1 MNENEKYSINGDLSE
16 NIIQADPLNIQSSP
30 INENISPKPSNN
42 ANRRLSIRKTPTEV
56 HSEFFITSVIANS
69 STTNEIIGKKENK
82 SNDDIFIFEITGKTK
97 LYSFTWKIYKTHKQI
112 RELFNQTKKELAKKN
127 LLDEEISTIC
137 KTVHDYT
144 NIEIFKNLEQIC
156 KYIIYLYNKTGA
168 KQCDSFKQ
176 ELRISATSFIYEN
189 NGIKPFE
196 GFAYKKAEPRCLR
209 TIFKIFCFPFES
221 CIFKSWNKRW
231 IILKDDMICYLNN
244 PNTIVGKNVYW
255 FDENINITPKDDLS
269 LEIRNLSR
277 SLILKFNSSFER
289 NLWEKEINERINKI
303 SNEITNNEYQSFT
316 SQKINCGAKWFV
328 DAHDYFEY
336 LHSQL
341 INANESV
348 FITDWFL
355 SPELALKRPVNYNNF
370 IGEKNISENKK
381 SLTIYNAN
389 RLMDI
394 FYVLAKRGVK
404 IYILIFCEPSLALAI
419 NSLYTKRTLQHLH
432 QNIKITRHPKG
443 TSSILWSHHE
453 KLVIIDQKIAFVGG
467 LDLCWGRYDINQH
480 PIVEEPN
487 KYNTYNYPGCD
498 YINERQVDLHS
509 VERFYEEQL
518 PRDRMPRMGWHDV
531 HTMVE
536 GPIVSDIV
544 RHFVERWNHARFNR
558 RNEGLVAS
566 GTSVSSEG
574 KKNKKIKKKDKK
586 NKNNIM
592 IELVN
597 KFHSNNEE
605 DEKEIKIENLENI
618 NSINDLNKT
627 NTILSSSSTNS
638 NNIMM
643 SDDELPFND
652 KAYDSD
658 DDSFQIKKI
667 KNINNNNNNTRRR
680 RLTIFDTMKNK
691 VKVKYEDY
699 KNKHIKNKKMK
710 LSQKAFL
717 TDEKEQKDQTIEMDF
732 KIQALRSVGP
742 WSIGKRTT
750 EKSIVQGYY
759 KLIDNAKH
767 YIYIE
772 NQFFI
777 TKPFSEEERLNSNLN
792 LDKIVKNEIGY
803 HIRKRIEKA
812 YEEKEKFKVF
822 ICVPLLPGFS
832 GTPGESSTMN
842 GVLKHSAQSIFNN
855 KGMSL
860 LELLK
865 KKMGDDFEKYIF
877 FFSLRNHG
885 IIGGKPVTELIYIH
899 SKLLIVDDE
908 KVLMGS
914 ANINDRSMKGNRDS
928 EFAVIMEEE
937 QNYESIMD
945 NKQFNAS
952 EYAITLRKHLMA
964 EHLGID
970 ESDPILNDP
979 VNDDLWNLIKKR
991 ANINTT
997 IYREIFDCFPDD
1009 KFKSFMDL
1017 RNRKIIKNKEDE
1029 ENLKFLYETN
1039 ITGVVGHIVEYPTKF
1054 LINENLNIDFFS
1066 KENLVPEKNF
1076 T

>member
-277 SLILKFNSSFER
+277 SLILKFNTSFER

-627 NTILSSSSTNS
+627 NTILSSSSTN
-638 NNIMM
+638 
-643 SDDELPFND
+643 
-652 KAYDSD
+652 
-658 DDSFQIKKI
+658 
-667 KNINNNNNNTRRR
+667 NNNTRRR

-877 FFSLRNHG
+877 FFSLRNH
-885 IIGGKPVTELIYIH
+885 
-899 SKLLIVDDE
+899 
-908 KVLMGS
+908 M
-914 ANINDRSMKGNRDS
+914 MK
-928 EFAVIMEEE
+928 
-937 QNYESIMD
+937 
-945 NKQFNAS
+945 
-952 EYAITLRKHLMA
+952 
-964 EHLGID
+964 
-970 ESDPILNDP
+970 
-979 VNDDLWNLIKKR
+979 
-991 ANINTT
+991 
-997 IYREIFDCFPDD
+997 
-1009 KFKSFMDL
+1009 KF
-1017 RNRKIIKNKEDE
+1017 
-1029 ENLKFLYETN
+1029 
-1039 ITGVVGHIVEYPTKF
+1039 
-1054 LINENLNIDFFS
+1054 
-1066 KENLVPEKNF
+1066 
-1076 T
+1076 

>member
-137 KTVHDYT
+137 KTVHDFT

-277 SLILKFNSSFER
+277 SLILKFNTSFER

-643 SDDELPFND
+643 
-652 KAYDSD
+652 
-658 DDSFQIKKI
+658 
-667 KNINNNNNNTRRR
+667 
-680 RLTIFDTMKNK
+680 
-691 VKVKYEDY
+691 
-699 KNKHIKNKKMK
+699 
-710 LSQKAFL
+710 
-717 TDEKEQKDQTIEMDF
+717 
-732 KIQALRSVGP
+732 
-742 WSIGKRTT
+742 
-750 EKSIVQGYY
+750 
-759 KLIDNAKH
+759 
-767 YIYIE
+767 
-772 NQFFI
+772 
-777 TKPFSEEERLNSNLN
+777 
-792 LDKIVKNEIGY
+792 
-803 HIRKRIEKA
+803 
-812 YEEKEKFKVF
+812 
-822 ICVPLLPGFS
+822 
-832 GTPGESSTMN
+832 
-842 GVLKHSAQSIFNN
+842 
-855 KGMSL
+855 
-860 LELLK
+860 
-865 KKMGDDFEKYIF
+865 
-877 FFSLRNHG
+877 
-885 IIGGKPVTELIYIH
+885 
-899 SKLLIVDDE
+899 
-908 KVLMGS
+908 
-914 ANINDRSMKGNRDS
+914 
-928 EFAVIMEEE
+928 
-937 QNYESIMD
+937 
-945 NKQFNAS
+945 
-952 EYAITLRKHLMA
+952 
-964 EHLGID
+964 
-970 ESDPILNDP
+970 
-979 VNDDLWNLIKKR
+979 
-991 ANINTT
+991 
-997 IYREIFDCFPDD
+997 
-1009 KFKSFMDL
+1009 
-1017 RNRKIIKNKEDE
+1017 
-1029 ENLKFLYETN
+1029 
-1039 ITGVVGHIVEYPTKF
+1039 
-1054 LINENLNIDFFS
+1054 
-1066 KENLVPEKNF
+1066 
-1076 T
+1076 